1 MPWTSLILRP
11 EEIRMRFDKITQS
24 ISEQLYGD
32 EKLRS
37 NLADD
42 EAKVVLDWAVHWIE
56 EQMGSAKDESSAK
69 QLAQRALARVRPVI
83 SAINA
88 FAAHPGELRL
98 SDVVATLEPLL
109 VGNQKLSRPQV
120 FGLLTILAGATWQVQ
135 SEDAKR
141 NR

>member
-1 MPWTSLILRP
+1 MPF
-11 EEIRMRFDKITQS
+11 EKIIQRVA
-24 ISEQLYGD
+24 EPLYED
-32 EKLRS
+32 ERLRS

-56 EQMGSAKDESSAK
+56 EQMVPAKDESSAK
-69 QLAQRALARVRPVI
+69 QLAQRALERVRPVI
-83 SAINA
+83 SAIDA

-98 SDVVATLEPLL
+98 SDAVAALESLL

-120 FGLLTILAGATWQVQ
+120 FGLLTILAGATWRVQ
-135 SEDAKR
+135 SKDAKG